1 MASISLI
8 LFDQRECHMSAPCLP
23 SESDEC
29 CNDLLCFTHESE
41 NRDEEEIPEGVI
53 GAIQERLWILK
64 FPIYEL

>member
-1 MASISLI
+1 
-8 LFDQRECHMSAPCLP
+8 MSAPCLP